1 MIYLIRHMQSEANVK
16 GIAGGDYPLTEKGI
30 IEAFE

>member
-1 MIYLIRHMQSEANVK
+1 MQSEANVK
-16 GIAGGDYPLTEKGI
+16 GIAGGDYPLTEKEI